1 MAHPPFVRE
10 KTILE
15 QIQGLERIADEYRRA
30 SGSDVVQLNM
40 DESSTFQVIKDKCIA
55 YERLSMTWSK
65 DKVYAELGAVT
76 SYATD
81 GGGPM
86 EVNQVSK
93 GKSKGKG
100 GKGKSSPKGKG
111 KDKGK
116 SGNQKGKG
124 KSQQNGKGYAA
135 SPTKGGSKGQS
146 KQADANRCNYCGG
159 YGHWKRDCRKF
170 QADKASGQVRQ
181 VENEE
186 PSQRAASSPSSTGT
200 AQHSPSATSYRSAGN
215 VNRAA
220 FNDRTVIIEDLTEFS
235 DFASGQ
241 NSLFT
246 IQSCLQQFDMACTD
260 QDGVWT
266 CATGC
271 KVGTP
276 VRNHVRMMS
285 FAGEPSSEIIL
296 DSGADTS
303 ALPLSFA
310 NVGESCSHDVGLQ
323 DYIDA
328 QGGKLD
334 IKDTC
339 LATVD
344 LGNSVILRERFIIAN
359 INSPLL
365 ALGHIV
371 RAGWEPQHFDDG
383 IYLVKND
390 KSVSVNFRRN
400 SLCVQGC
407 IRMVTQDDCTSPKA
421 VEATPSAIRAIHL
434 EPVLRRLLPGW
445 NAINPQLFALKT
457 RRAKFVDTTI
467 CPSAELMWLRTTLVS
482 EMVLDGNFLSSQN
495 HSATSRTLRPTSM
508 IQSQ

>member
-186 PSQRAASSPSSTGT
+186 PSQRAASSPSSSDT

-215 VNRAA
+215 VNRVA
-220 FNDRTVIIEDLTEFS
+220 FNDSTVIIEGLTEFS
-235 DFASGQ
+235 DFASSQ
-241 NSLFT
+241 NSIFT
-246 IQSCLQQFDMACTD
+246 IQSCLQQFDMACADHD
-260 QDGVWT
+260 QDDVWT
-266 CATGC
+266 CAPGWE
-271 KVGTP
+271 VRTP
-276 VRNHVRMMS
+276 VRNRVMMMS

-303 ALPLSFA
+303 ALPLLFA

-334 IKDTC
+334 IKETR

-344 LGNSVILRERFIIAN
+344 LGNGVILREKFIIAN

-371 RAGWEPQHFDDG
+371 RAGGELQHFDDG
-383 IYLVKND
+383 IYLVKNG

-400 SLCVQGC
+400 
-407 IRMVTQDDCTSPKA
+407 
-421 VEATPSAIRAIHL
+421 
-434 EPVLRRLLPGW
+434 
-445 NAINPQLFALKT
+445 
-457 RRAKFVDTTI
+457 
-467 CPSAELMWLRTTLVS
+467 
-482 EMVLDGNFLSSQN
+482 
-495 HSATSRTLRPTSM
+495 
-508 IQSQ
+508 